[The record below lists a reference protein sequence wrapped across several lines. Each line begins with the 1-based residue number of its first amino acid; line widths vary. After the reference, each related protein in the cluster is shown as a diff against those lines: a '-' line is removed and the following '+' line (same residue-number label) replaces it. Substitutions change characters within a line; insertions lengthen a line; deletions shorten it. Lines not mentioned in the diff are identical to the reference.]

1 VIFTVFQQYLQ
12 IFKEHEQGIYRFIN
26 ELLTQE
32 AGILRE
38 LITWGYDF
46 FEFMRIGN
54 SGKPIDVSK
63 FVDGVVGG
71 DKEKIAELKKEV
83 QAVKEFHI
91 ARHRRRAERLKYILT
106 TLDKDQ
112 VGDAAGTSNWEFLDD
127 EDEDEEDDVEHA
139 DENGNNTNSDS
150 TPRRAKNGNKSPK
163 QELPEHLKK
172 IPAPKLTLVPT
183 LVEAFVPLV
192 ADGLSGYKPK
202 IVSVQTPWER
212 IEGADKD
219 PYLDLL
225 AESSNDKNAKKKR
238 SKSITKGKSPK
249 EPASESTTPK
259 EEKKDRLSPKDAK
272 ESKSVPNS
280 PRDGEGNGC
289 NQQ

>member
-1 VIFTVFQQYLQ
+1 M
-12 IFKEHEQGIYRFIN
+12 
-26 ELLTQE
+26 LTQE

-46 FEFMRIGN
+46 FEFMRLGN
-54 SGKPIDVSK
+54 SEKPIDINK
-63 FVDGVVGG
+63 FVTGVVGE
-71 DKEKIAELKKEV
+71 DKEKLELLKQEV
-83 QAVKEFHI
+83 LAVKEFHI

-106 TLDKDQ
+106 TLDKNQ

-139 DENGNNTNSDS
+139 DENGNNTNAEA

-183 LVEAFVPLV
+183 LVDSFVPLV
-192 ADGLSGYKPK
+192 SDGLSGYKPK

-212 IEGADKD
+212 IDGADKD

-225 AESSNDKNAKKKR
+225 QESSGEESKESKSKSKSR
-238 SKSITKGKSPK
+238 SKSISKGKSPR
-249 EPASESTTPK
+249 EASSEATTPK
-259 EEKKDRLSPKDAK
+259 EEKKDHLNPKDLK
-272 ESKSVPNS
+272 ESKSVPSS
-280 PRDGEGNGC
+280 PRESQDGNAC